1 MDNFVLLGIAIL
13 IVEAVVIVYGRV
25 IERKIDKVIK
35 LLSEEADNG
44 MDQR

>member
-13 IVEAVVIVYGRV
+13 IVEAVVIVYGKV

-35 LLSEEADNG
+35 LLSEEEE
-44 MDQR
+44 

>member
-25 IERKIDKVIK
+25 IERKLDKVIN
-35 LLSEEADNG
+35 LLSEEG
-44 MDQR
+44 EE

>member
-13 IVEAVVIVYGRV
+13 IVEAVVIVYGRA

-35 LLSEEADNG
+35 LLSEEAKITDG
-44 MDQR
+44 D

>member
-25 IERKIDKVIK
+25 IERKLDKVIK
-35 LLSEEADNG
+35 LLSEEANDDHTN
-44 MDQR
+44 

>member
-25 IERKIDKVIK
+25 IERKIDKVIN
-35 LLSEEADNG
+35 LLSEEG
-44 MDQR
+44 EE